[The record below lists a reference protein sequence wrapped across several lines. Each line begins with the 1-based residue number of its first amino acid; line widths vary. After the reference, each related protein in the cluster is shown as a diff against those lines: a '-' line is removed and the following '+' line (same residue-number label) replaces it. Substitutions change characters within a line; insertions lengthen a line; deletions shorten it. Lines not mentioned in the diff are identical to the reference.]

1 MQQRLSLTVSLIL
14 ILLCASWGL
23 QYVAVKITNTG
34 ISPVLQGGLR
44 SAFAAVLLF
53 LWMLYKKEP
62 FFEKDNSFWPGVC
75 LGLLFSAE
83 FILVYLGISYT
94 NASRASIFLYTSPFF
109 VAIGAQLFLPNE
121 KIRLIQIIGLVCAFF
136 GVVVAFS
143 ESLFGVSTE
152 IILVGVES
160 IGIGISKMLLGD
172 LMILIGAVIWGASTV
187 LIKASSLAKTRP
199 SKTLLYQLVIS
210 GILLPLTSVILGE
223 EGITKLSPLIIT
235 TFLYQVIWVAF
246 ITFLIWFW
254 LIRHNPASLIAS
266 FTFLTPVFGVL
277 AGVLLLGEAM
287 TFQLV
292 VALVLVGIGI
302 YLVNRPAVR

>member
-1 MQQRLSLTVSLIL
+1 MQQKLSLKVSLIL
-14 ILLCASWGL
+14 ILLCASWGI

-44 SAFAAVLLF
+44 SAFAAVLLIA
-53 LWMLYKKEP
+53 WMLYKKEP
-62 FFEKDNSFWPGVC
+62 FFEKDRSLVPGLL
-75 LGLLFSAE
+75 LGLLFSFE

-94 NASRASIFLYTSPFF
+94 NASRAAIFLYTSPFF
-109 VAIGAQLFLPNE
+109 VVIGAQFFLPNE
-121 KIRLIQIIGLVCAFF
+121 KMRPLQIIGLICAFF

-143 ESLFGVSTE
+143 ESLFGQ
-152 IILVGVES
+152 S
-160 IGIGISKMLLGD
+160 IGSTDATNMLLGD
-172 LMILIGAVIWGASTV
+172 LFILIGAVLWGASTV

-210 GILLPLTSVILGE
+210 GLLLPLTSVIIGE
-223 EGITKLSPLIIT
+223 AGITKLSPLIIT
-235 TFLYQVIWVAF
+235 TFLYQVIWIAF

-277 AGVLLLGEAM
+277 AGVLLLNEAM
-287 TFQLV
+287 TVQLV
-292 VALVLVGIGI
+292 IALVLVGIGI
-302 YLVNRPAVR
+302 YLVNRPDSKA